1 MKKIVMKSAQE
12 QLGSANLEAKT
23 VGGLFKSFFGKVL
36 QWMAMTRFP
45 IGAKNRCRLERW
57 RGVKIGKHVF
67 LGGGNILDRV
77 RPDLITIEDEVSL
90 AGGVYILTH
99 SNPTRPLRELL
110 GPSSHIVK
118 PVHIKQGAW
127 IAINVVILPGVTI
140 GENSIVATG
149 SVVNRDVPPYTIVA
163 GNPARVVK
171 RINRP
176 GEQEEN
182 PAEENK
188 TEE

>member
-1 MKKIVMKSAQE
+1 MEKKIMAFAQD

-45 IGAKNRCRLERW
+45 IGAKNRCRLERL

-77 RPDLITIEDEVSL
+77 RPDLITIEDDVSL

-99 SNPTRPLRELL
+99 SNPTAPLRAIL
-110 GPSSHIVK
+110 GESSHVVK
-118 PVHIKQGAW
+118 PVHIKKGAW

-140 GENSIVATG
+140 GENSIVSAG
-149 SVVNRDVPPYTIVA
+149 SVVRKNVPPYTIV
-163 GNPARVVK
+163 GGTPAVVL
-171 RINRP
+171 
-176 GEQEEN
+176 
-182 PAEENK
+182 K
-188 TEE
+188 TITPIQQLEK

>member
-1 MKKIVMKSAQE
+1 MKTAQE

-57 RGVKIGKHVF
+57 RGVKIGKQVF

-99 SNPTRPLRELL
+99 SNPTRPLREIL
-110 GPSSHIVK
+110 GPSSHVVK
-118 PVHIKQGAW
+118 PVHIKRGAW

-149 SVVNRDVPPYTIVA
+149 SVVNRDIPPYTIAA
-163 GNPARVVK
+163 GNPARVIK
-171 RINRP
+171 RIPRP
-176 GEQEEN
+176 GEEEQTQEEAN
-182 PAEENK
+182 